1 VNLWR
6 ATESEVAA
14 LSVDLLSILK
24 CLPDMRRREGKRYP
38 LAGVLLFSIL
48 AMLSGANSYRRIHDV
63 MSARLDLFNEAFPSV
78 ALARAPA
85 YTSLRNILLGIDAEA
100 LETAFRS
107 HAALLLGDVQGSLA
121 VDGKVLRGS
130 FDAFSHQKAV
140 QVLSVFSTVDQI
152 ILAHVEVSEK
162 TNEIPKA
169 QALFGELALSDRL
182 FTLDAMHCQKNI

>member
-1 VNLWR
+1 M
-6 ATESEVAA
+6 S
-14 LSVDLLSILK
+14 
-24 CLPDMRRREGKRYP
+24 LPDMRRREGKRYP

-63 MSARLDLFNEAFPSV
+63 MSARLSLFNEAFPSV
-78 ALARAPA
+78 ALTKAPA
-85 YTSLRNILLGIDAEA
+85 YTSLRTILLGINAGA
-100 LETAFRS
+100 LETAFRQ
-107 HAALLLGDVQGSLA
+107 HARALLADGQGSIA

-130 FDAFSHQKAV
+130 FDAFAQQKAI
-140 QVLSVFSTVDQI
+140 QVLSAFAAVDQI

-169 QALFGELALSDRL
+169 QALFSELGLSDRL